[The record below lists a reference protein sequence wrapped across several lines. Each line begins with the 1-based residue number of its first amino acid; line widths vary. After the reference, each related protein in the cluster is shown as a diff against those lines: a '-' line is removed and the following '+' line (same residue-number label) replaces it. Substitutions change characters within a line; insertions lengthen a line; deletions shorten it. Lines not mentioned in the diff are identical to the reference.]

1 MTGQRILFF
10 STTTG
15 WAACEEL
22 WSQAALEL
30 LREGHEISASV
41 STPVHPRVNALQ
53 KTGLYIAPRPVEY
66 SILERAWHYAFA
78 RVKEKW
84 VLELR
89 NVIRNKSPQLVVFS
103 EGTTYPPIE
112 LIDVCVSAKLP
123 FATISHKNWD
133 ALWQSDELAARYR
146 HALGLAQR
154 CYFVSRANLRLAE
167 WQIGCELT
175 NAEVVRNPYN
185 VGFNAAP
192 AWPRLEPN
200 DQLRMACVARLDP
213 GQKGHDLLFEALANE
228 SWAERN
234 WHLSLFGRGPVRSP
248 LERLATHFGIAE
260 RVTFAGHASSVEQI
274 WAENHALVMASRY
287 EGLPLAMVEAML
299 CGRAVVATDVA
310 GHSELIV
317 DGVTGFLAGP
327 PAVASLL
334 TALNRLWAERT
345 NLRGIGR
352 AGAERIR
359 TLVPANPGR
368 VFADK
373 LKELIGVET
382 H

>member
-1 MTGQRILFF
+1 
-10 STTTG
+10 
-15 WAACEEL
+15 
-22 WSQAALEL
+22 
-30 LREGHEISASV
+30 
-41 STPVHPRVNALQ
+41 
-53 KTGLYIAPRPVEY
+53 
-66 SILERAWHYAFA
+66 
-78 RVKEKW
+78 VKEKW
-84 VLELR
+84 VFELR
-89 NVIRNKSPQLVVFS
+89 KLIKNKTPQLVVFS

-133 ALWQSDELAARYR
+133 ALWQSDDLATRYS

-154 CYFVSRANLRLAE
+154 CYFVSKANLRLAE
-167 WQIGCELT
+167 WQIGCELV

-185 VGFNAAP
+185 VDFNAEP
-192 AWPRLEPN
+192 PWPRLAPN
-200 DQLRMACVARLDP
+200 DQLRLACVSRLDP
-213 GQKGHDLLFEALANE
+213 GQKGHDLLFEALANA

-234 WHLSLFGRGPVRSP
+234 WHLSLFGDGPVRTS
-248 LERLATHFGIAE
+248 LERLAAHFGIAE
-260 RVTFAGHASSVEQI
+260 RVTFAGHAPSVEQI

-327 PAVASLL
+327 PAAANLL

-345 NLRGIGR
+345 NLQGIGK

-368 VFADK
+368 VFAEK
-373 LKELIGVET
+373 LKQLIGVET